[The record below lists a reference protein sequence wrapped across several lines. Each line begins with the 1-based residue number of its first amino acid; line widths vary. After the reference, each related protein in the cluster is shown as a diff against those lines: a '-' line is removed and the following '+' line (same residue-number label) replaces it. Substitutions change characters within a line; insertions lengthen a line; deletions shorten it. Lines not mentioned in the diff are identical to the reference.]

1 MNTKPKVAVLMGG
14 RSAEREISIMT
25 GEEIYKALVQKGY
38 PAVKVY
44 LDENVVEN
52 LKRERVDVVFIALHG
67 RYGEDGTVQ
76 GMLEILGLP
85 YTGSG
90 VLASALGINKIMAK
104 RIFKASGVNTAD
116 FCTISQEEYKKD
128 PASVRE
134 KLIGEISFPMV
145 IKPAREG
152 STIGLSVVQKADQLH
167 AALQDAF
174 GYDEQLLVEKFIEGT
189 EVTVG
194 ILGDKDPEALPTLEV
209 ISKKGIY
216 DYQAKYTPGMSE
228 HIIPARIPPEHQR
241 AVQEMALKAH
251 KALGCRGF
259 SRVDTIVTREGIP
272 YILEVNTI
280 PGMTS
285 LSLFPD
291 AARAAGIPFPDLVSK
306 IVEMALEK

>member
-1 MNTKPKVAVLMGG
+1 MKTKPKVAVLMGG

-52 LKRERVDVVFIALHG
+52 LKREKVDVVFIALHG

-104 RIFKASGVNTAD
+104 RIFKASSVNTAD

-128 PASVRE
+128 PTSVRE
-134 KLIGEISFPMV
+134 KVIEEIGFPMV

-152 STIGLSVVQKADQLH
+152 STIGLSVVQKSDQLD

-174 GYDEQLLVEKFIEGT
+174 EYDEQLLVEKFIEGT

-194 ILGDKDPEALPTLEV
+194 ILGDKDPEALPTLEIV
-209 ISKKGIY
+209 SKKGIY

-228 HIIPARIPPEHQR
+228 HIIPARIPSEHRR
-241 AVQEMALKAH
+241 AVQEMAIKAH

-259 SRVDTIVTREGIP
+259 SRVDAIVTREGIP

-291 AARAAGIPFPDLVSK
+291 AARVAGIAFPDLVSR